1 MRMSTYLQKVFTDD
15 PTALPVDEVMRMAT
29 SRGARALGFENAGRL
44 TVGAAADIIVLNTE
58 KAHYYPKYNIKS
70 AIVYSGNSADVE
82 TVIIDGSLVMEDGHL
97 ITLDEERI
105 LYKAQKWASKL
116 TGQ

>member
-1 MRMSTYLQKVFTDD
+1 
-15 PTALPVDEVMRMAT
+15 MAT
-29 SRGARALGFENAGRL
+29 ARGAKALGFENVGRL
-44 TVGAAADIIVLNTE
+44 SVGAAADVIVLNTE

-82 TVIIDGSLVMEDGHL
+82 TVIIDGSLVMEGGHL

-116 TGQ
+116 TEQ

>member
-1 MRMSTYLQKVFTDD
+1 
-15 PTALPVDEVMRMAT
+15 VDEVMRMAAE
-29 SRGARALGFENAGRL
+29 RGARALGFENVGRL
-44 TVGAAADIIVLNTE
+44 SVGSAADLIVLNTE
-58 KAHYYPKYNIKS
+58 KAQYYPKYNIKS
-70 AIVYSGNSADVE
+70 SIVYSGNSADVE
-82 TVIIDGSLVMEDGHL
+82 SVIIDGCIVMEKGHL